1 MFHWFL
7 SSAFAEEA
15 LSTAAATAAPTTAP
29 EPGYFQR
36 MFEKFDEQPTWG
48 WVLLAVLL
56 MAGVAV
62 FLTARGKERTVWTTR
77 MLAMAALCI
86 ALSYVLGLIRLFRLP
101 NGGSITPAATLPL
114 MLFAYGYGVGPG
126 LIAGT
131 IYGILDFLI
140 GGGTFLS
147 VPQVLLD
154 YILAYTAMGLAG
166 VLRKHPN
173 TVMGLTVGVVLA
185 SVARWVCAVAA
196 GVLFWAEYTP
206 EGMLPIV
213 YSMTY
218 NGSYM
223 AINCIICVAVAA
235 AVGPRLVKELRRV
248 R

>member
-1 MFHWFL
+1 MFPWFL
-7 SSAFAEEA
+7 NRAFAEEA
-15 LSTAAATAAPTTAP
+15 QDAVEST
-29 EPGYFQR
+29 PGYFQQ
-36 MFEKFDEQPTWG
+36 MFEDFATLPIWG

-56 MAGVAV
+56 IAGVVA
-62 FLTARGKERTVWTTR
+62 FCMSKSKKRTVWTTR
-77 MLAMAALCI
+77 MLAMGALCI
-86 ALSYVLGLIRLFRLP
+86 ALSYVLGLIRLFRMP

-114 MLFAYGYGVGPG
+114 MLFAYVYGMGPG
-126 LIAGT
+126 FVVGT

-154 YILAYTAMGLAG
+154 YVLAYTVMGLAG
-166 VLRKHPN
+166 ILRKHPN
-173 TVMGLTVGVVLA
+173 TPLALTVGVVLA
-185 SVARWVCAVAA
+185 SITRWVCAVAA

-206 EGMLPIV
+206 DGMLPII
-213 YSMTY
+213 YSMGY

-223 AINCIICVAVAA
+223 AINCIICVAIAL